1 MQRRES
7 RVSVSIL
14 VFFLALALALGS
26 PVLAQLE
33 PELAAGY
40 KAGIV
45 CSAVFHAGRELA
57 DVERDELGGGDPLA
71 ASAGEATV
79 DREHRAVTVSY
90 EGGEVP
96 RLAVFL
102 DGLGTVILPP
112 GATLEDAAAVPRPA
126 PVERSVSTVDPAVTS
141 WPDGDVLPDEP
152 LPPEIDRARLDAAL
166 ELAFTGEKYRPSK
179 TLGVVVVYDG
189 RIVAERYAPTWGI
202 HAQYRS
208 WSSAK
213 SVTSALVG
221 ILVKEG
227 KLQVSDPA
235 PIPEWQDDGDPRR
248 AITIENL
255 LHMSSGLE
263 STGSSTPITY
273 WGGVDT
279 AAEAARGAL
288 EVPPGTRWKYSNH
301 DTLLLVRS
309 MRVAIADDTAFLT
322 FPRRALLDRIGM
334 RHTFPE
340 TDPHGNFV
348 LSSQM
353 YTTPRDLARLGL
365 LYLNDGVWNGKRVL
379 PEGWV
384 AYTTKPA
391 PARRIGVPPSSDW
404 GYGAHFWLL
413 GDDPRLP
420 PDAFTTAG
428 SRGQL
433 STIVPSRRLVVA
445 RMGLDPASGGKW
457 DQAEL
462 VADVLAA
469 IRVSE

>member
-1 MQRRES
+1 MRVATSS
-7 RVSVSIL
+7 RSVFAVLAIGVSAAT
-14 VFFLALALALGS
+14 ALAQ
-26 PVLAQLE
+26 PT
-33 PELAAGY
+33 PEIAAGY

-45 CSAVFHAGRELA
+45 SSAVFHAGRALE
-57 DVERDELGGGDPLA
+57 DIERDELGADPLA
-71 ASAGEATV
+71 AGAGAVTV
-79 DREHRAVTVSY
+79 DREHRTVSVEY
-90 EGGEVP
+90 EGGEKP

-102 DGLGTVILPP
+102 EGLGTVILPP
-112 GATLEDAAAVPRPA
+112 GSTLADAASVPRPEA
-126 PVERSVSTVDPAVTS
+126 ATAAADPATVP
-141 WPDGDVLPDEP
+141 WPDGDLIEPHP
-152 LPPEIDRARLDAAL
+152 LPAEVDRARLDAAV
-166 ELAFTGEKYRPSK
+166 ERAFTGEQYRPSK

-189 RIVAERYAPTWGI
+189 RIVAERYAPSWGV
-202 HAQYRS
+202 HTQYRS

-221 ILVKEG
+221 ILVGQG
-227 KLQVSDPA
+227 KLRVRDPA
-235 PIPEWQDDGDPRR
+235 PIPEWQAAGDPRR
-248 AITIENL
+248 AITIEHL

-279 AAEAARGAL
+279 GAEAARGKL
-288 EVPPGTRWKYSNH
+288 EEPPGTRWKYSNH

-309 MRVAIADDTAFLT
+309 MKVAIDDDRAFLA

-365 LYLNDGVWNGKRVL
+365 LYLGDGVWNGERIL

-384 AYTTKPA
+384 DYTVKPA
-391 PARRIGVPPSSDW
+391 PARRHGVAPSADW
-404 GYGAHFWLL
+404 GYGAQFWLI
-413 GDDPRLP
+413 GDDPRV
-420 PDAFTTAG
+420 PDDAYTTAG

-433 STIVPSRRLVVA
+433 STVVPSRRLVVA
-445 RMGLDPASGGKW
+445 RMGLDPAAGGKW
-457 DQAEL
+457 DQAGF
-462 VADVLAA
+462 VADLLAA
-469 IRVSE
+469 IRPTS